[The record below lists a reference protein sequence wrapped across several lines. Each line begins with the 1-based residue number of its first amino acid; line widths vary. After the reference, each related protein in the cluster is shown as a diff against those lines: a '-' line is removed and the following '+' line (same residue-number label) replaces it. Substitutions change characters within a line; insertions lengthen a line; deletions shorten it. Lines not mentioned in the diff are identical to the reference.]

1 MGLGEREGYG
11 GPRDVTSLSLSLWE
25 APWLRLSCGDL
36 GQCKALLIL
45 ARGGERRR
53 GAARKGNLAST
64 YHSLGRFEDAR
75 SLTQEIYAGMLRL
88 HGAES
93 PQTIEAA
100 NSLAAALSRLQRFE
114 EARSLLRNTIPLA
127 QRVVGHP
134 IVGEDRELTLIMK
147 LTYARC
153 LYKDDGATLDDLR
166 EAVNTLEDTERTA
179 RRVLGAAHPLVQ
191 NHIGRSLGESRA
203 TLRARETPSPA
214 ESA

>member
-1 MGLGEREGYG
+1 MPRRNPCGLFFM
-11 GPRDVTSLSLSLWE
+11 
-25 APWLRLSCGDL
+25 
-36 GQCKALLIL
+36 ALENQPIT
-45 ARGGERRR
+45 AVCPI
-53 GAARKGNLAST
+53 
-64 YHSLGRFEDAR
+64 HSLGRFEDAR

-100 NSLAAALSRLQRFE
+100 NSFAAALSRLQRFE

-203 TLRARETPSPA
+203 ALRAREAQSPQPSG
-214 ESA
+214 SS